1 MKLLR
6 FLIFIIVAAFGVA
19 HGQTARLVDFPT
31 LSAAPAS
38 NDWIYGWDTS
48 AGFSVKISPA
58 NLMSGRQPIDPDLTE
73 IAALAPSGANRFLV
87 YENGTG
93 WVVANFGAGL
103 NYDSGTDTIS
113 ATATGGGWV
122 YEGAWATATA
132 YQAGDVVTN
141 VGGSSACTSGHTS
154 GKSTAPGVGASPGTV
169 WGVLSRGGAGT
180 GAVTAAAP
188 FGTDNRALRSDGTG
202 KGSQAS
208 LVEITDTG
216 DINTPGDLTVNSTT
230 TDSLTVTT
238 VTNAFTQAALDAIS
252 TTRGTILYRNAA
264 DWVALAP
271 DSGKYLQSQG
281 AGSDPIWATVAGG
294 SSTGS
299 FGVTVDGGG
308 SVLTAG
314 SKGYVYIPFACTI
327 TGWSL
332 VADQAGS
339 VAFDVEKA
347 ADGTIPSASIVASAA
362 PALSSDQIERSTTL
376 TGWTTSVTAN
386 DVIEFEITGTPAT
399 ITRATLQIHY
409 TK

>member
-1 MKLLR
+1 M
-6 FLIFIIVAAFGVA
+6 
-19 HGQTARLVDFPT
+19 
-31 LSAAPAS
+31 
-38 NDWIYGWDTS
+38 
-48 AGFSVKISPA
+48 KISPA

-141 VGGSSACTSGHTS
+141 VGGSYVCTSGHTS
-154 GKSTAPGVGASPGTV
+154 GASTEPGVGASSGTV
-169 WGVLSRGGAGT
+169 W
-180 GAVTAAAP
+180 
-188 FGTDNRALRSDGTG
+188 ALRSDGTG

-399 ITRATLQIHY
+399 ITRATLQY